1 MTNSKKSGK
10 PVFKLQIILLIVFI
24 IFVLGL
30 TLRKK
35 SSTGLPSSNIVPT
48 TPVITPTLIL
58 EKRLVKYVI
67 DGDTIVLAD
76 NSKVRYIGI
85 NTPELDNYGKVDCF
99 AQNAKNFNRQLVEN
113 QIVSLEKDVSDKD
126 KYGRLLRFVYLDG
139 ILINEMLVSQGFART
154 DLIPPDTKYAAIFQ
168 QAENDAK
175 KDVRGLWKECK
186 NID

>member
-1 MTNSKKSGK
+1 MTNSKKSEK
-10 PVFKLQIILLIVFI
+10 PVFKLQIFLLIVLI

-35 SSTGLPSSNIVPT
+35 SSTILPSSNIVPA
-48 TPVITPTLIL
+48 TPLITPTLIL

-85 NTPELDNYGKVDCF
+85 NTPELDNKGKMECF
-99 AQNAKNFNRQLVEN
+99 ALNAKNFNKQLVEN
-113 QIVSLEKDVSDKD
+113 QTVSLEKDVSDKD

-139 ILINEMLVSQGFART
+139 TLINEMLVSQGFARA
-154 DLIPPDTKYAAIFQ
+154 DLVPPDTKYAAIFK
-168 QAENDAK
+168 QAEQEAQQDN
-175 KDVRGLWKECK
+175 RGLWKECK
-186 NID
+186 